1 MTRAY
6 QTSLYS
12 ILKSRVIQNRFYRFL
27 DGVMRFLVS
36 FIPILH
42 GICSRKWKIDKHDE
56 FIFFLYGG
64 LGDCLLVLDLIN
76 TLARFRKITIF
87 CDFNPQNIACF
98 VIGEPNIISIE
109 KNNAIAQLRKYRLSE
124 KIGNKIF
131 IQTSPVFECYLVS
144 QLLGIKRSV
153 GFLTNFYTIRSIGLS
168 IRPQRSAEKSR
179 VKQFERLGREICSY
193 IGVEVPKPNANYR
206 IKSRRS
212 DDKDKS
218 SVVVSVTKSG
228 QWDMG
233 RLPVEQY
240 VSLVDLLIEHGV
252 TVLLVGN
259 HSERS
264 HIEKIYSS
272 VDKPEFVTNLA
283 GKTSVQQ
290 LSSLIKQARFVVAND
305 NGVAHMSAFLG
316 ARVLTIFLFSDPEV
330 YKWPSEN
337 YQYLFNKITG
347 CMPCIGS
354 KMFPQD
360 HYPFKCKNRLVCQYA
375 VDANMIID
383 KLKVLSWLP
392 SKVIYK

>member
-1 MTRAY
+1 MSRAH

-12 ILKSRVIQNRFYRFL
+12 ILKSHAIKNRFYRFL
-27 DGVMRFLVS
+27 DGMIRFLVS
-36 FIPILH
+36 VIPLLH
-42 GICSRKWKIDKHDE
+42 GICSRKSKITKDDE

-76 TLARFRKITIF
+76 TLARFRKVTIF

-98 VIGEPNIISIE
+98 MIGEPNIISID
-109 KNNAIAQLRKYRLSE
+109 KNNASTQLRKYRSSE
-124 KIGNKIF
+124 KTDNKIF

-153 GFLTNFYTIRSIGLS
+153 GFLANFFTIRSIGLF

-193 IGVEVPKPNANYR
+193 VGVEVSKPNTDYQL
-206 IKSRRS
+206 KSRDG

-233 RLPVEQY
+233 RLPFEQY
-240 VSLVDLLIEHGV
+240 VSLVNLLIEHGV

-259 HSERS
+259 HSERN
-264 HIEKIYSS
+264 HIEKICSS
-272 VDKPEFVTNLA
+272 VDKPEFATNLA

-337 YQYLFNKITG
+337 YQYLFNKTAG

-354 KMFPQD
+354 KVFPQD

-375 VDANMIID
+375 VNANMIID

-392 SKVIYK
+392 SKVVYK